1 MLLCKAF
8 SAAILSGVWCPVLE
22 KLSTGNRFY
31 ITLISKFHDLRF
43 ASPEILTI
51 CGRVGQH
58 MARTLVTEILAL
70 LELGDHIV

>member
-8 SAAILSGVWCPVLE
+8 SPAILSGVWCPVLE

-31 ITLISKFHDLRF
+31 ITLISKFQDLRF
-43 ASPEILTI
+43 APSKILTI
-51 CGRVGQH
+51 CGGVRQR
-58 MARTLVTEILAL
+58 MARTLMTEILAL